1 MRDFLKNKMRDF
13 LGFLVNT
20 CWVISAFIV
29 FISGICIIAEV
40 IVSAVDAL
48 GFNFGDLIKV
58 FFGWLLVLVVLNPLT
73 EYFD

>member
-48 GFNFGDLIKV
+48 GFNFRDLTRL
-58 FFGWLLVLVVLNPLT
+58 FFGYLLLFFVFNALT